1 MNISLSKYFLKARG
15 FTIIEL
21 LIVIAIIGILT
32 AIVVS
37 NFSGPKSK
45 ARDAKR
51 ISDLGTIQLAVS
63 LYFDRCK
70 QFPSAIT
77 NPTSSIVCPSNNTVD
92 LGDYISTV
100 PTAPA
105 PGSYVYDVNSAK
117 TDYILQAT
125 LESYNDILK
134 DDVDGSVVLTA
145 TTDCGTANN
154 GQATAERSY
163 CLGSK

>member
-1 MNISLSKYFLKARG
+1 MKKTPQSIRG

-21 LIVIAIIGILT
+21 LVVIAIIGILT
-32 AIVVS
+32 TIVVS
-37 NFSGPKSK
+37 NLSGPKSK

-51 ISDLGTIQLAVS
+51 ISDLGNIQLAVS

-70 QFPSAIT
+70 QFPATLVPTANNCNVSGIT
-77 NPTSSIVCPSNNTVD
+77 
-92 LGDYISTV
+92 LGNYISTI

-105 PGSYVYDVNSAK
+105 SGSYVYDVNTAK

-134 DDVDGSVVLTA
+134 DDVDGSVVLSA

-154 GQATAERSY
+154 GQGTAERLY